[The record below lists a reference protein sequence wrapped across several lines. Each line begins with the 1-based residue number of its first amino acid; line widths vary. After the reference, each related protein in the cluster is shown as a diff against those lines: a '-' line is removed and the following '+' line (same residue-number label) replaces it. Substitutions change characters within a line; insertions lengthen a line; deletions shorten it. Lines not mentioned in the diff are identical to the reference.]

1 MKIHSSEALLDAA
14 PSTRDTES
22 MSVIASRMVVRRSR
36 IAVGGTP
43 GLCVR

>member
-1 MKIHSSEALLDAA
+1 
-14 PSTRDTES
+14 
-22 MSVIASRMVVRRSR
+22 MSVIAPHMVVRRSR

>member
-1 MKIHSSEALLDAA
+1 MSILLKPVLDAK
-14 PSTRDTES
+14 SLTRDTEA